1 MDDYASKIADLLEE
15 IALRVRSMTV
25 DRVEKAAKWTS
36 IGIVIAMLALLLLIF
51 VLIGLFRILGTL
63 MPIEWAYLIIGGIFI
78 TLGAFVWKSRRPN
91 PKEEPEA

>member
-1 MDDYASKIADLLEE
+1 MDDYASKLADLLEE

-36 IGIVIAMLALLLLIF
+36 IGIVVAMLAFLLLVF

-63 MPIEWAYLIIGGIFI
+63 MPIAWAYFIIGGIFLI
-78 TLGAFVWKSRRPN
+78 IGGFLWGSRRPS
-91 PKEEPEA
+91 PEEGTEE